1 VRRRDLL
8 QSSAK
13 QRGAMADKR
22 NDDCPLLLPT
32 PTGPRDWRINR
43 AVLFKWRQLRR
54 RGWIQF
60 HEIAEW
66 YVELNRGSM
75 TEEAAR
81 ASAYHKL
88 LRDLLAGEFEEGGRS
103 QVLFLHPDIPKA
115 RMTPAWLRT
124 IIERQRRP
132 EKIVREYYLSQCWI
146 LRRMFDR
153 WLANH
158 ELPPSPPRFE
168 APERVKPPPWLS
180 LFEPREQLEAASART
195 EAPKKASEA
204 EIKRAIEAVYDA
216 AKTEG
221 NKPPNIKELA
231 DIVQPQL
238 KALGRLVSKSQI
250 QKIGAAYKT
259 RRRPRGKTVRSEQP
273 PD

>member
-1 VRRRDLL
+1 
-8 QSSAK
+8 
-13 QRGAMADKR
+13 MADKR
-22 NDDCPLLLPT
+22 NDEDCPLLVHN

-43 AVLFKWRQLRR
+43 AVRFKWRQQDRH
-54 RGWIQF
+54 GWIQF

-66 YVELNRGSM
+66 YAELNRGSM
-75 TEEAAR
+75 TKEAAR
-81 ASAYHKL
+81 ASAYDML
-88 LRDLLAGEFEEGGRS
+88 QCDLLAGEFEEGGRS
-103 QVLFLHPDIPKA
+103 QVLFLHPDMLKA

-132 EKIVREYYLSQCWI
+132 EEIVRGQYLSQCWI
-146 LRRMFDR
+146 PRRMFDW
-153 WLANH
+153 WLARH
-158 ELPPSPPRFE
+158 ELPRSPPR
-168 APERVKPPPWLS
+168 
-180 LFEPREQLEAASART
+180 FEPREQLEAASTRT
-195 EAPKKASEA
+195 EAPKMASKA

-231 DIVQPQL
+231 DIVQPRL
-238 KALGRLVSKSQI
+238 KASGRLVSKSQI

-259 RRRPRGKTVRSEQP
+259 RRRPRGKTVRSEQQ